1 MVEPTNMPNVGC
13 GNLACGFCK
22 CNLDRLNNPQRT
34 HYFEP
39 SAQLRKASEANE
51 RVEQL
56 FRDLPETP
64 KGTELFEL
72 YKAIQKRPCETT
84 SDHMEKFKRI
94 VNTLAEKGGHYEKR
108 GYGDNRGKVTTQCF
122 SGLKSTYGSTG
133 GLGAPVG
140 KVYMRGVN
148 GKNFLAPLSGLV
160 FNDHN
165 NRRVS
170 VKRSTHK
177 RRVTDEGRR
186 RSQRVQQQ
194 QRVQQHAK
202 ARGLPTDRSK

>member
-1 MVEPTNMPNVGC
+1 MVKVGC
-13 GNLACGFCK
+13 GEPDCVYCK
-22 CNLDRLNNPQRT
+22 CYIEQLLNDPPGT

-39 SAQLRKASEANE
+39 GERLDNASVAK
-51 RVEQL
+51 RHVDQL
-56 FRDLPETP
+56 FGALPKHPTGP
-64 KGTELFEL
+64 ELHNL
-72 YKAIQKRPCETT
+72 SKAIQKMPCAGTG
-84 SDHMEKFKRI
+84 SKYMKKFISK
-94 VNTLAEKGGHYEKR
+94 VKTLAKKGGYYEKR

-122 SGLKSTYGSTG
+122 SGLESTYGSTG

-177 RRVTDEGRR
+177 RRVTDESRR
-186 RSQRVQQQ
+186 RSQRVQQ
-194 QRVQQHAK
+194 HAK
-202 ARGLPTDRSK
+202 ACGLPTGRSK